1 MRASECRIG
10 KKLRHKELK
19 TIIEVKEIDGSKV
32 WEDTQWGDIFDW
44 VDEDL
49 YDDLDYVNEQLEI
62 IVN

>member
-1 MRASECRIG
+1 MRASECRTG

-44 VDEDL
+44 VDGKSTRFF
-49 YDDLDYVNEQLEI
+49 LELE
-62 IVN
+62 NTGN

>member
-49 YDDLDYVNEQLEI
+49 YDELN
-62 IVN
+62 